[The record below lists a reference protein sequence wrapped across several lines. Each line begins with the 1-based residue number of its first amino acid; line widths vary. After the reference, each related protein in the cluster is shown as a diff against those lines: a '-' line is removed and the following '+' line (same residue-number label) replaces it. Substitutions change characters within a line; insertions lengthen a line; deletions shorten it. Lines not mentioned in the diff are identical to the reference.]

1 MTTAPLPPSRRRTV
15 RLQEASLLEGPMLL
29 LRSIRGFSSNRSLTW
44 LACVPLALFG
54 LGLFNLSAHAAE
66 MPELNAAFLANNLWL
81 LIATILVI
89 FMNAGFAMVEAGMC
103 RQKNAVNI
111 LAKNLFVFALAVT
124 AYWFIG
130 YSLMYGDPVSAG
142 WLYFN
147 GLFFD
152 PAVTPELIS
161 EGGLVPSV
169 DFLFQAAFAGTAAT
183 IVSGLVAERVK
194 FGEFVVFSLV
204 LTGFIYPIAGS
215 WEWNGGWLNTAFG
228 EGVEFIDFAGSSIV
242 HSVGAW
248 AGLVGAMLLGP
259 RIGKFVGGKAQAIPG
274 HNMSIATLGALIL
287 WIGWYGFNP
296 GSQLAM
302 DQWVPYVAVTT
313 TLAAAGG
320 AIGATVISTLYSGK
334 PDLTMIINGILAGL
348 VSITAGCGN
357 LTLVGAWVAGLV
369 GGVIVVFAV
378 SALDSLGIDDPV
390 GAFSVHGVCGIWG
403 TLVIGLWGFDIQG
416 DGSALGLFVG
426 GGASQLWAQFVG
438 CAAYAIWTVV
448 TCWIAWSVIG
458 ALFGGIRV
466 TEAEEIEG
474 LDIGEH
480 GMEAY
485 PDFASAG
492 N

>member
-1 MTTAPLPPSRRRTV
+1 MTTALHTPSRRSKS
-15 RLQEASLLEGPMLL
+15 RLQEVSLLNGPMLL
-29 LRSIRGFSSNRSLTW
+29 LKSIRGFRTNRSLTW
-44 LACVPLALFG
+44 LACVPVALMG
-54 LGLFNLSAHAAE
+54 LGLFNLTAHAAE
-66 MPELNAAFLANNLWL
+66 LPDLNAAFLANNLWL
-81 LIATILVI
+81 LVATILVI

-130 YSLMYGDPVSAG
+130 FSLMYGSAFWDG
-142 WLYFN
+142 ILYYGKGGAL

-152 PAVTPELIS
+152 PTVTPEMVTDGS
-161 EGGLVPSV
+161 LVPSV

-194 FGEFVVFSLV
+194 FGEFVIFALV
-204 LTGFIYPIAGS
+204 LTAFIYPISGS
-215 WEWNGGWLNTAFG
+215 WQWNGGWLAEMG
-228 EGVEFIDFAGSSIV
+228 FIDFAGSSIV

-259 RIGKFVGGKAQAIPG
+259 RIGKYVNGRTQAIPG
-274 HNMSIATLGALIL
+274 HNMAIATLGALIL

-296 GSQLAM
+296 GSVLAM
-302 DQWVPYVAVTT
+302 DQTVAYVAVTT

-320 AIGATVISTLYSGK
+320 AIGATVVSTITSGK

-357 LTLVGAWVAGLV
+357 MTLVGSWVAGAV

-378 SALDSLGIDDPV
+378 SALDASGIDDPV
-390 GAFSVHGVCGIWG
+390 GAFSVHGVCGVWG
-403 TLVIGLWGFDIQG
+403 TLVIGLWGV
-416 DGSALGLFVG
+416 DGMDPGAAGLGLFNG
-426 GGASQLWAQFVG
+426 GGINQLGIQAVG
-438 CAAYAIWTVV
+438 CAAYAIWTII
-448 TCWIAWSVIG
+448 TCWIVWKIIG
-458 ALFGGIRV
+458 AIFGGIRV
-466 TEAEEIEG
+466 TESEEIEG

-485 PDFASAG
+485 PDFASAK
-492 N
+492 